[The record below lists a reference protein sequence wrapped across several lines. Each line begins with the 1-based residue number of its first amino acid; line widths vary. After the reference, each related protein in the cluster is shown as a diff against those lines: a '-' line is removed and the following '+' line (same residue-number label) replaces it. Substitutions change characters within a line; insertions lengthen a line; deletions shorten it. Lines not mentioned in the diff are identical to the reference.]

1 MQFYGKQHALT
12 LYEVDSTEQGFGAF
26 ILGDR
31 WILVFSQHVISSE
44 MWVDF

>member
-26 ILGDR
+26 IFGGQMDFS
-31 WILVFSQHVISSE
+31 VFSTRH
-44 MWVDF
+44 